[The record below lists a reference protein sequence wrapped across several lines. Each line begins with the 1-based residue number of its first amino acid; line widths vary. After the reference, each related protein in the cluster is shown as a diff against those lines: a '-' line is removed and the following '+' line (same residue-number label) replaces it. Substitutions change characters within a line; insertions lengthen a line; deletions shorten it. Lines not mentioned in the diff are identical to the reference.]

1 LTNTNILKGNL
12 PFWEQGL
19 TATQVRYNISTAKYP
34 IYKSFSLEF
43 CQLLA
48 SIFEVN
54 KKKRITIHQLKLH
67 PWFTNKN
74 IKSPRHL
81 KKIAALTTLPCR
93 SA

>member
-48 SIFEVN
+48 Y
-54 KKKRITIHQLKLH
+54 QLKLH